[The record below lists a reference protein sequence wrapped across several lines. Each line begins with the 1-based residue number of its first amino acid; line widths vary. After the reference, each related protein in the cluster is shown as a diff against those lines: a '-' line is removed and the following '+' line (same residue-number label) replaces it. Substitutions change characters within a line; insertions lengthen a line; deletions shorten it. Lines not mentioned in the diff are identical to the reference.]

1 MHAKS
6 HENRVRRA
14 AKREGFLLRKSRTRD
29 HRAEDHGLYV
39 LVGDSAGNRRPGAQA
54 PRSAF
59 VRGEGMTLTDVEREL
74 SSFYCSPK
82 GTGR

>member
-1 MHAKS
+1 MQNLTKTVSVAPPS
-6 HENRVRRA
+6 VRAFCYASRA
-14 AKREGFLLRKSRTRD
+14 LATIARRTN
-29 HRAEDHGLYV
+29 GLYV

-59 VRGEGMTLTDVEREL
+59 VRGEGMTLTG
-74 SSFYCSPK
+74 SFYCSPK